1 MIEEGDI
8 VIGETSYVDDTTRL
22 MYTVMSQVIADLE
35 LRSSAP
41 TSVEEALYLR
51 EAKLNS
57 QWREYVEMLVDDEKI
72 GQFDKENKWIGKTP
86 EEIAE
91 IVLRITTQEYS
102 DKENIKSQAQIIEAV
117 TSRFDLGDRTNTQ
130 LSITRNTKNS
140 IHDRNAYLYLVLY
153 PPERQTDGEI
163 RQREASFPT
172 AMCHT
177 IDAQAILDES
187 LIAKVLEKDK
197 TAKPIQRISIN
208 DTEYVSRIVRI
219 NKISDEELRK
229 VITTH
234 GRTPLDRLIQSGLR
248 VIDRVRGIKGQHI
261 DPLAVLRDENYA
273 AKYALACHRGIGGVV
288 NERVILPPLK

>member
-130 LSITRNTKNS
+130 LSITRNAKKKIYNIIINYKS
-140 IHDRNAYLYLVLY
+140 IA
-153 PPERQTDGEI
+153 T
-163 RQREASFPT
+163 ASN
-172 AMCHT
+172 MM
-177 IDAQAILDES
+177 
-187 LIAKVLEKDK
+187 
-197 TAKPIQRISIN
+197 ISSSN
-208 DTEYVSRIVRI
+208 R
-219 NKISDEELRK
+219 
-229 VITTH
+229 
-234 GRTPLDRLIQSGLR
+234 
-248 VIDRVRGIKGQHI
+248 
-261 DPLAVLRDENYA
+261 
-273 AKYALACHRGIGGVV
+273 
-288 NERVILPPLK
+288 